1 MATAISTMRLLST
14 KSAAETIS
22 GALPTNA
29 TYQLW
34 EEKMDVLQTTRRGL
48 IKGLAL
54 VALSAT
60 MITGLTT
67 AAAAQTT
74 LRIAVPD
81 PVGSSVG
88 RAATRF
94 AELVDEKT
102 GGEVRFEVFPDGVL
116 FGGDQNAAVNQLG
129 SGSLDGLIL
138 ASSVYASFE
147 PRMNAI
153 SLPYL
158 FADYDQLQAYLQ
170 GEPGTELLASLERFS
185 IKGLGFFLRTFRDV
199 TTRDTAITTA
209 EDFADLTLRVPN
221 NPLFV
226 GLFEALGAN
235 PTPMAFS
242 EVYSALQLGAI
253 DGQENP
259 VEVPFNNQF
268 FEVQGHLNIT
278 QHVADSFLVALSSS
292 AWDRIP
298 EDWRDEVEAAADEM
312 IAEHDAEEIAA
323 EADIIAQLEERGMQV
338 NRFAEGELERV
349 QAIARGIYPQFEEQ
363 IGAEFVQKSLDFVA
377 Q

>member
-1 MATAISTMRLLST
+1 MTVSNI
-14 KSAAETIS
+14 
-22 GALPTNA
+22 
-29 TYQLW
+29 
-34 EEKMDVLQTTRRGL
+34 TRRGL
-48 IKGLAL
+48 
-54 VALSAT
+54 
-60 MITGLTT
+60 MTGLGLMALTGT
-67 AAAAQTT
+67 ALAAMTASAFAQTT
-74 LRIAVPD
+74 LRLAVPD
-81 PVGSSVG
+81 PAASSVG

-94 AELVDEKT
+94 AELVEEKT
-102 GGEVRFEVFPDGVL
+102 DGEVVFEVFPDGVL

-129 SGSLDGLIL
+129 SGALDGLIL

-158 FADYDQLQAYLQ
+158 FSDYDQLQAYLQ
-170 GEPGTELLASLERFS
+170 GEPGQQLLASLERFD
-185 IKGLGFFLRTFRDV
+185 IRGLGFFLRTFRNV

-209 EDFADLTLRVPN
+209 EDFEGITLRVPN

-259 VEVPFNNQF
+259 VEVPYNNQF
-268 FEVQGHLNIT
+268 AEVQDHLNMT
-278 QHVADSFLVALSSS
+278 QHLADSFLLALSSS
-292 AWDRIP
+292 AWERIP
-298 EDWRDEVEAAADEM
+298 EDQREAVQDAASEM

-323 EADIIAQLEERGMQV
+323 EEEIIAALEEQGMQV
-338 NRFAEGELERV
+338 NQFAEGELERV
-349 QAIARGIYPQFEEQ
+349 QEIARGIYPDFEDE
-363 IGAEFVQKSLDFVA
+363 IGTEFVQMSLDFVA